1 METEKLK
8 GTAYLVI
15 SRLER
20 LSADSFWAHRASGLR
35 GSLLRCL
42 EAIESDG
49 SGYPNETEFRLFDL
63 QKLVE
68 QGFTILENGAREI
81 RVPED

>member
-1 METEKLK
+1 MQVEKTK
-8 GTAYLVI
+8 QTAYLII

-42 EAIESDG
+42 EEIESNPITSTDA
-49 SGYPNETEFRLFDL
+49 SAAYKHLQRLVDQGYI
-63 QKLVE
+63 
-68 QGFTILENGAREI
+68 ILENGAREI
-81 RVPED
+81 RVNEL